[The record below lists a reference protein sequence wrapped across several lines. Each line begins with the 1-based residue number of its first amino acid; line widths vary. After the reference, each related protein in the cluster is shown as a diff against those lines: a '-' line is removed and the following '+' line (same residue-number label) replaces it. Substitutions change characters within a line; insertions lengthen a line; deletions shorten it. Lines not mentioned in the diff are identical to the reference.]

1 MRISGLLMSYLWGE
15 KHLKSFTIQMI
26 SSAKAS
32 FLQNNLEFSIDSNL
46 VMMPIYR
53 SLPVFQDGG
62 RTRSTHRR
70 YSTILWKNFQPV
82 SALIEVKNFIS
93 KGSKISAKIV
103 LKNGSIEPPCWN
115 DICRR
120 QFVSRVLLIE
130 IEPAQVRYQ
139 NPCCYFVLALWNYC
153 IL

>member
-1 MRISGLLMSYLWGE
+1 MM
-15 KHLKSFTIQMI
+15 

-62 RTRSTHRR
+62 RTRSTHCR

-103 LKNGSIEPPCWN
+103 SKMGRL
-115 DICRR
+115 
-120 QFVSRVLLIE
+120 SRHVGTIFAEGNLLAEYYTDRDRASSGQIS
-130 IEPAQVRYQ
+130 
-139 NPCCYFVLALWNYC
+139 N
-153 IL
+153 

>member
-103 LKNGSIEPPCWN
+103 LKMGQLSRHVGTIFAEGNLLAEYYWSRSSQLRS
-115 DICRR
+115 DIKT
-120 QFVSRVLLIE
+120 
-130 IEPAQVRYQ
+130 PAATL
-139 NPCCYFVLALWNYC
+139 F
-153 IL
+153 